1 MIKVLVVAKDL
12 QVQGISKVIMNYFH
26 FLKDK
31 DVEMDLAVGQPIEYI
46 YKENIEKAGRK
57 LYALPSKSTNSVEY
71 YLELYKVMKMKKYNI
86 VHVHGNSA
94 TITIELFLG
103 LLAGIPVRIAHSHN
117 STCNHIIVHK
127 TLKSIMRSLCTDR
140 FACSEL
146 AGRWMFGNCSFQV
159 IQNCFD
165 TSIFIFDKKKR
176 DSCRERLQIGDAYV
190 IGHVGFFNK
199 QKNQKFVIEIFREYL
214 KKNSNSR
221 LLLIGDGETKD
232 NIQMYAKNLGIAN
245 KVIFFGVTNN
255 VAELLSAMDCFV
267 FPSLYEGLGIALIEA
282 QINGLPCLLSDVIP
296 DTTKIGNYYYKMSLQ
311 NKASDWA
318 DRLMLLKRLSINRE
332 AFYFENINT
341 IQNYDCSKVAEK
353 LYDIYSKA
361 YSRTKKQN

>member
-117 STCNHIIVHK
+117 STCNHVIVHK
-127 TLKSIMRSLCTDR
+127 TLKSIMRSLFLPAITDR
-140 FACSEL
+140 TRFPAAFKALIIGSIGATPTPPPAHTTVPKFSMCVGFPSGPTTSAMTSPSLSPQSFCDDSPTRCTTIVIVPLFTSASAMVRGIRSPFLSTLIIMKLPAFLLFAISGASISNKNTFSE
-146 AGRWMFGNCSFQV
+146 NCSLRR
-159 IQNCFD
+159 IL
-165 TSIFIFDKKKR
+165 FIKCEMLLYLFCSGISDY
-176 DSCRERLQIGDAYV
+176 DADCRSETFRILQIR
-190 IGHVGFFNK
+190 
-199 QKNQKFVIEIFREYL
+199 EIC
-214 KKNSNSR
+214 NIR
-221 LLLIGDGETKD
+221 LL
-232 NIQMYAKNLGIAN
+232 
-245 KVIFFGVTNN
+245 
-255 VAELLSAMDCFV
+255 
-267 FPSLYEGLGIALIEA
+267 
-282 QINGLPCLLSDVIP
+282 
-296 DTTKIGNYYYKMSLQ
+296 
-311 NKASDWA
+311 
-318 DRLMLLKRLSINRE
+318 
-332 AFYFENINT
+332 
-341 IQNYDCSKVAEK
+341 
-353 LYDIYSKA
+353 
-361 YSRTKKQN
+361 